1 MQKQKRSHN
10 FCNSL
15 IYFVGVAGF
24 EPATPCSQSRC
35 ASRTALC
42 PEQFSGGEG
51 GIRTPGSLWDY
62 DSLANCWF
70 QPLTHLS
77 VFCGFASAN
86 VHLFLIHTT
95 FFQKKYLILFFL
107 LSRKINNFA
116 NQLFNYEKTS
126 FFILIFYLN
135 CCNLNSVLCFKSKCK
150 RQKRRQKSEKCH
162 FNDRRRHEYPS
173 NLCLYANS

>member
-1 MQKQKRSHN
+1 MWSGNPFTAPPCFRTILDSIISTIIFGKQKRSHN

-15 IYFVGVAGF
+15 TFFVGVAGF

-42 PEQFSGGEG
+42 PDAKPFLFVGVAGFEPATPCSQSRCASRTALCPDKLGGEG

-77 VFCGFASAN
+77 VRRGFASAKVN
-86 VHLFLIHTT
+86 IFFIHTT
-95 FFQKKYLILFFL
+95 FFLFFFIFL
-107 LSRKINNFA
+107 L
-116 NQLFNYEKTS
+116 
-126 FFILIFYLN
+126 
-135 CCNLNSVLCFKSKCK
+135 
-150 RQKRRQKSEKCH
+150 
-162 FNDRRRHEYPS
+162 
-173 NLCLYANS
+173 